1 MRKKLNF
8 SVSFQNVQ
16 SPHMYV
22 SELIIFK
29 KNIIHKFIHTLAVIS
44 LLIYYLNKNK
54 VCLHKDDNVWNKR
67 KTIYIC

>member
-1 MRKKLNF
+1 
-8 SVSFQNVQ
+8 
-16 SPHMYV
+16 MYV

-54 VCLHKDDNVWNKR
+54 VCLHKDDNV
-67 KTIYIC
+67 